1 MAEYNRYYGLS
12 GNPFDELT
20 DARLFF
26 SSETHNET
34 LASLT
39 YGIDQRKGFILI
51 LGEEG
56 IGKTAVLQHL
66 KRTLNDTVKTVYI
79 DQGHTSFEHMLKD
92 ILAKLGLTL
101 RKQTKGMMFHE
112 LYHFLI
118 QCLERNENVVVI
130 IDDAHKLSLETVEEL
145 RLTSNL
151 ETSKSKLLQIVLAG
165 RPELNAKLSSEII
178 RQIKQRIVIRNI
190 LQPMTVSDTRQYI
203 DHRLSMVGR
212 SSQAIFSP
220 EALALLCKY
229 GEGNPRKINI
239 LCHNALAAGYF
250 RAERVISEKTVR
262 KVRHIKEQL
271 TDEEAKSFKS
281 SAVTFPPMKYVLV
294 VLVLLAA
301 TGALYFL
308 LNRHPS
314 IPASFNSKLPVGNTV
329 PKSADESAAKTG
341 TVVSVSEVVSNNDSA
356 AKPSKQVAAVASSS
370 SATCDAKTEI
380 GVKKTIIV
388 RRGSS
393 LSLLALQYYNE
404 VNAMLIDYILEL
416 NPEIT
421 DLDLIQVN
429 QKIKLP
435 EISGLQFP
443 IQSANN
449 LCKIHVE
456 TMASANEALQYKH
469 QAVLKGRVEIVPR
482 KVSPRETWYRVLA
495 GPFSSKDE
503 ADSFMLEMKKSGLIS
518 SLQRLTYSGR

>member
-20 DARLFF
+20 DMKLFF

-56 IGKTAVLQHL
+56 IGKTAVIQHL
-66 KRTLNDTVKTVYI
+66 IRTLNETVKTVYI

-178 RQIKQRIVIRNI
+178 RQIKQRIVIRTA
-190 LQPMTVSDTRQYI
+190 LQPISVSETRQYI
-203 DHRLSMVGR
+203 DHRLSTVGR

-220 EALALLCKY
+220 EALTMLCKY
-229 GEGNPRKINI
+229 GDGNPRKINI
-239 LCHNALAAGYF
+239 LCHNALAAGYS

-262 KVRHIKEQL
+262 KVRHIKEPL

-281 SAVTFPPMKYVLV
+281 SAVNFPPVKYVLI
-294 VLVLLAA
+294 VLVLLIIA
-301 TGALYFL
+301 GALFFL
-308 LNRHPS
+308 QNRHPS
-314 IPASFNSKLPVGNTV
+314 IPASFNSKPPVGNAV
-329 PKSADESAAKTG
+329 VKSADESSSKTEKAA
-341 TVVSVSEVVSNNDSA
+341 SVPEAASNNDSA
-356 AKPSKQVAAVASSS
+356 AKQTKQEATASAPST
-370 SATCDAKTEI
+370 TCDVKPEI
-380 GVKKTIIV
+380 GIKKTIIV
-388 RRGSS
+388 KRGLS

-449 LCKIHVE
+449 LCKIHLD
-456 TMASANEALQYKH
+456 TLSSANEALQYKH
-469 QAVLKGRVEIVPR
+469 QAILKGRVEIVPR

-495 GPFSSKDE
+495 GPFSSKEE
-503 ADSFMLEMKKSGLIS
+503 ALSFILELKKSGLKS